1 LQGFSKFSA
10 VRFPGLTGFRGL
22 KNKGAFMDFELT
34 EEQKMVKEA
43 AADFAKNT
51 LMPRAEAFDQNEEI
65 PKEIYKELA
74 SLGYMGIM
82 VPEEF
87 GGSNFDFISYI
98 LIMEEFAKACA
109 ALMISLS
116 VHNSLVCDAILNF
129 GTPEQKKKYLPR
141 LAKGEIIGAY
151 SLTEPGSGTDA
162 GSLRASA
169 LLKGDH
175 YLVNGT
181 KAFVTNGG
189 IADLFVVFVLTKP
202 ELKSKGISC
211 LLVEKGTE
219 GFSIGVNEKK
229 MGLKGSDTREL
240 SFSDCNIPKAN
251 LLGKENEGFKIAL
264 SLLDPSRIAVGA
276 QSIGIAQA
284 AFDEALKYSKERVQF
299 GQPICNFQA
308 IQFKLADMATQIDAA
323 RLLVHRAAYIHNKG
337 LRCSREAAMAKLY
350 ASEMANRVVNEAVQ
364 IHGGYG
370 YMKEYAVERYFRD
383 ARVTEIYEGTSE
395 AQRIVIS
402 RLLLK
407 D

>member
-1 LQGFSKFSA
+1 
-10 VRFPGLTGFRGL
+10 
-22 KNKGAFMDFELT
+22 MDFELT
-34 EEQKMVKEA
+34 EEQRMVKEA

-51 LMPRAEAFDQNEEI
+51 LLPKAEEFDEKEEI

-74 SLGYMGIM
+74 GLGYMGIM
-82 VPEEF
+82 LPEEF

-109 ALMISLS
+109 GLQIALS
-116 VHNSLVCDAILNF
+116 VHNSLACDAILKF
-129 GTPEQKKKYLPR
+129 GTPEQKKKYLPS
-141 LAKGEIIGAY
+141 LARGEKIGAY

-162 GSLRASA
+162 GSLRTSA
-169 LLKGDH
+169 VPKDSFFLL
-175 YLVNGT
+175 NGT
-181 KAFVTNGG
+181 KTFVTNGG
-189 IADLFVVFVLTKP
+189 IADLFVVFVSTKP

-219 GFSIGVNEKK
+219 GFSIGAKEKK
-229 MGLKGSDTREL
+229 MGMRCSDTRQI
-240 SFSDCNIPKAN
+240 SFSDCKIPKEN
-251 LLGKENEGFKIAL
+251 LLGKENGGFKIAL
-264 SLLDPSRIAVGA
+264 MLLDPSRIAVGA

-284 AFDEALKYSKERVQF
+284 AFEEALKYSKERVQF

-308 IQFKLADMATQIDAA
+308 IAFKLADMATQIDAA
-323 RLLVHRAAYIHNKG
+323 RLLIYRAAYIQNKG
-337 LRCSREAAMAKLY
+337 VRCSREAAMAKLF
-350 ASEMANRVVNEAVQ
+350 ASEVANRVVNEAVQ

-402 RLLLK
+402 RDLLK
-407 D
+407 E